1 MTITRSLKKP
11 AWKGS
16 MQNLRLFLSIV
27 ITALGLTVGPV
38 YAADPEAPR
47 EASLLD
53 KINWT
58 KGPAKADLKT
68 MAEVQVPDGFMFTGA
83 KGTQK
88 LLEAMGN
95 PTSGTEL
102 GFLAPTSM
110 VWFVVFEFSDVGYV
124 KDDDK
129 DKLDADKLLKT
140 IKEGTEASNKYR
152 EKMGAA
158 PLHITGWEFPP
169 RYNEQTHN
177 LEWAIRGESEGSP
190 VINYNT
196 RLLGR
201 KGVMEVNLVIE
212 PDKLNG
218 ALPHYQALLTEYSYK
233 QGERYAEY
241 RSGDKLAKYGLAA
254 LITGGAAAVAVK
266 TGLFAS
272 LILFFK
278 KAAKLIVIA
287 VVAVFAWIKKLITG
301 RKSQESQ

>member
-1 MTITRSLKKP
+1 MR
-11 AWKGS
+11 
-16 MQNLRLFLSIV
+16 NLRLFFPVV
-27 ITALGLTVGPV
+27 ISALFLARPAC
-38 YAADPEAPR
+38 AADAESSK
-47 EASLLD
+47 EASILS

-68 MAEVQVPDGFMFTGA
+68 LAEVQVPEGFVFTGP

-88 LLEAMGN
+88 LLESMGN
-95 PTSGTEL
+95 PTSGSEL
-102 GFLAPTSM
+102 GFLAPTSL

-129 DKLDADKLLKT
+129 NKLDADKLLKS
-140 IKEGTEASNKYR
+140 IKEGTEAANKYR

-158 PLHITGWEFPP
+158 PMHITGWEIPP
-169 RYNEQTHN
+169 RYNDQTHN

-201 KGVMEVNLVIE
+201 KGVMEVNLVID
-212 PDKLNG
+212 PDKLNA
-218 ALPHYQALLTEYSYK
+218 ALPQYQTLLTDYSYK

-272 LILFFK
+272 LVLFFK
-278 KAAKLIVIA
+278 KGAKVIVIA
-287 VVAVFAWIKKLITG
+287 VVAVIAWLKKLFTGG

>member
-1 MTITRSLKKP
+1 MRNLPLFSLVICALYLAAP
-11 AWKGS
+11 AH
-16 MQNLRLFLSIV
+16 
-27 ITALGLTVGPV
+27 
-38 YAADPEAPR
+38 AADA
-47 EASLLD
+47 EASNEPSIFD
-53 KINWT
+53 NINWT
-58 KGPAKADLKT
+58 RGPAKAELKNL
-68 MAEVQVPDGFMFTGA
+68 AEVQVPEGFVFTGA

-88 LLEAMGN
+88 LLEKMGN
-95 PTSGTEL
+95 PTSGSEL
-102 GFLAPTSM
+102 GFLAPTSL
-110 VWFVVFEFSDVGYV
+110 VWFVVFRFSDVGYV

-129 DKLDADKLLKT
+129 DKLDGDKLLKS
-140 IKEGTEASNKYR
+140 IREGTEAANKYR

-158 PLHITGWEFPP
+158 PLHITGWEIPP
-169 RYNEQTHN
+169 RYNEQSHN

-201 KGVMEVNLVIE
+201 KGVMEVKLVMDPE
-212 PDKLNG
+212 VMNA
-218 ALPHYQALLTEYSYK
+218 ALPAYQTLLKDYSYK

-272 LILFFK
+272 LVLMFK

-287 VVAVFAWIKKLITG
+287 VVAVFAWIRKLITG
-301 RKSQESQ
+301 RKTQKHSQ

>member
-1 MTITRSLKKP
+1 MPNFRLLSLVICALYLP
-11 AWKGS
+11 AWP
-16 MQNLRLFLSIV
+16 
-27 ITALGLTVGPV
+27 AH
-38 YAADPEAPR
+38 AADPEASKG
-47 EASLLD
+47 ASFLD
-53 KINWT
+53 NINWT
-58 KGPAKADLKT
+58 KGPAKAELKSL
-68 MAEVQVPDGFMFTGA
+68 AQVQVPDGFLFTGA

-88 LLEAMGN
+88 LLEKMGN
-95 PTSGTEL
+95 PTSGSEL
-102 GFLAPTSM
+102 GFLAPTSL
-110 VWFVVFEFSDVGYV
+110 VWFVVFEFADVGYV

-129 DKLDADKLLKT
+129 DKLDADKLLKS
-140 IKEGTEASNKYR
+140 IKEGTEAANKYR

-158 PLHITGWEFPP
+158 PLHITGWEIPP

-201 KGVMEVNLVIE
+201 KGVMEVNLVIDPE
-212 PDKLNG
+212 KLN
-218 ALPHYQALLTEYSYK
+218 AAMPAYQALLTDYSYK

-254 LITGGAAAVAVK
+254 LITGGAAAIAVK

-278 KAAKLIVIA
+278 KAAKLVVLAVLA
-287 VVAVFAWIKKLITG
+287 VVVWLKKLITG
-301 RKSQESQ
+301 GRKTQDTPQ

>member
-1 MTITRSLKKP
+1 MPS
-11 AWKGS
+11 
-16 MQNLRLFLSIV
+16 LRLLSLV
-27 ITALGLTVGPV
+27 ICAFYLAARPAQ
-38 YAADPEAPR
+38 AADS
-47 EASLLD
+47 EASKEPSILD
-53 KINWT
+53 NINWT
-58 KGPAKADLKT
+58 KGPAKAELKSL
-68 MAEVQVPDGFMFTGA
+68 AEVQVPEGFMFTGA

-95 PTSGTEL
+95 PTSGSEL
-102 GFLAPTSM
+102 GFLAPTTL
-110 VWFVVFEFSDVGYV
+110 VWFVVFEFADVGYV

-129 DKLDADKLLKT
+129 DKLDADKLLKS
-140 IKEGTEASNKYR
+140 IKEGTEAANKYR

-158 PLHITGWEFPP
+158 PLHITGWEIPP

-201 KGVMEVNLVIE
+201 KGVMEVNLVIDPE
-212 PDKLNG
+212 KLN
-218 ALPHYQALLTEYSYK
+218 AAMPAYQALLTDYSYK

-266 TGLFAS
+266 TGLLAS

-278 KAAKLIVIA
+278 KAAKFVVLA
-287 VVAVFAWIKKLITG
+287 VLAVFFWLKKLITG
-301 RKSQESQ
+301 CGKTQDTPQ

>member
-1 MTITRSLKKP
+1 MR
-11 AWKGS
+11 
-16 MQNLRLFLSIV
+16 NLRLISLV
-27 ITALGLTVGPV
+27 ICAWYLAALAR
-38 YAADPEAPR
+38 AADA
-47 EASLLD
+47 EASNEPSIFD
-53 KINWT
+53 NINWT
-58 KGPAKADLKT
+58 RGPAKAELKSL
-68 MAEVQVPDGFMFTGA
+68 AEVQVPEGFVFTGA

-88 LLEAMGN
+88 LLEKMGN
-95 PTSGTEL
+95 PTSGSEL
-102 GFLAPTSM
+102 GFLAPTSL
-110 VWFVVFEFSDVGYV
+110 VWFVVFRFSDVGYV

-129 DKLDADKLLKT
+129 DKLDADKLLKS
-140 IKEGTEASNKYR
+140 IKEGTEAANKYR

-158 PLHITGWEFPP
+158 PLHITGWEIPP
-169 RYNEQTHN
+169 RYNEQSHN

-201 KGVMEVNLVIE
+201 KGVMEVKLVMDPE
-212 PDKLNG
+212 LTNA
-218 ALPHYQALLTEYSYK
+218 ALPAYQALLKDYSYK

-272 LILFFK
+272 LVLFFK

-287 VVAVFAWIKKLITG
+287 VVAVFAWIRKLISG
-301 RKSQESQ
+301 RKTQENSQ

>member
-1 MTITRSLKKP
+1 MR
-11 AWKGS
+11 
-16 MQNLRLFLSIV
+16 NLRLISLV
-27 ITALGLTVGPV
+27 ICAWYLAALAR
-38 YAADPEAPR
+38 AADA
-47 EASLLD
+47 EASNEPSIFD
-53 KINWT
+53 NINWT
-58 KGPAKADLKT
+58 RGPAKAELKSL
-68 MAEVQVPDGFMFTGA
+68 AEVQVPEGFVFTGA

-88 LLEAMGN
+88 LLEKMGN
-95 PTSGTEL
+95 PTSGSEL
-102 GFLAPTSM
+102 GFLAPTSL
-110 VWFVVFEFSDVGYV
+110 VWFVVFRFSDVGYV

-129 DKLDADKLLKT
+129 DKLDADKLLKS
-140 IKEGTEASNKYR
+140 IKEGTEAANKYR

-158 PLHITGWEFPP
+158 PLHITGWEIPP
-169 RYNEQTHN
+169 RYNEQSHN

-201 KGVMEVNLVIE
+201 KGVMEVKLVMDPE
-212 PDKLNG
+212 LTNA
-218 ALPHYQALLTEYSYK
+218 ALPAYQALLKDYSYK

-272 LILFFK
+272 LVLFFK

-287 VVAVFAWIKKLITG
+287 VVAVFAWIRKLITG
-301 RKSQESQ
+301 RKTQQDSQ